1 MPFDLNGATKAGYS
15 NSEIAG
21 YLAQQNPDFDYSGA
35 KKAGYGD
42 DEIATHLSS
51 LPSSLHATSGIG
63 NDLKGDAADEA
74 AVLGRNATGEENI
87 GSTALQTMGNV
98 VNPVWQAAG
107 EAIKGIPGYNAAKGA
122 VNAAGEATGD
132 WLMNRG
138 AAPAFD
144 AAGNPIRQ
152 AAGEF
157 AQNHPEAMRDLMAMG
172 KILPLESAIG
182 TAGNIL
188 GAAGEN
194 AAQTPV
200 DMAAKKAAAIRPYA
214 DVEKA
219 NNALGD
225 ITSAHYD
232 KAESLGANINLE
244 ASPIAAQAIRK
255 YTEVAA
261 NNGLPLD
268 PDLHKQT
275 NAALNNLDKKAD
287 SGLTITSIENTRKK
301 LGKIMTG
308 NPLRSTYAE
317 DGFAAGRAIKAID
330 SLYDTMQNQPAM
342 LESGTPDAIDAL
354 GGGRAAHALESNH
367 DTLTEMMRQANGNP
381 NALQSK
387 FKSLFDDADEL
398 KRFSPDQQKTIGIL
412 AHPTAINKILAG
424 VGKMGFGSDRPYIPA
439 TELASVIPTSLMN
452 PLAGAAIAGA
462 VTTATA
468 ANVIRTKMVRGM
480 VDNLLRDIES
490 KSVSVDKTLG
500 NSGFSPLP
508 EQGMLPAPSTPLALP
523 APNILKSDW
532 SGNVSPMTQEDMAR
546 AQASR
551 EAWPSVTPGEAQP
564 VAAHGDARE
573 PMPGN
578 AVNIRGNPVKLQD
591 PFIKDDEASSYN
603 TKLSPRAQRIAAQSQ
618 AMSSAVNSPA
628 GRILQ
633 DLAAGKPTAPAPI
646 KSMQDI
652 APSILSDSLVREQER
667 QRIEEEQMMMQMQ
680 GARGHKR
687 GGAIPSRA
695 QIEAGNYKKDH
706 LKIQGLDI
714 SIETPKGEIRRGKGW
729 ENISP
734 AHYGYIRGT
743 VGGDSEHVDC
753 YVGSHPK
760 SNRIYVIDQHHLHN
774 GAYDEAKVMIG
785 FESRDEAIA
794 CYKTGFSDG
803 KGKQRIGKV
812 TRMSMAEFKDWLK
825 NGNTKKPVKEAA

>member
-573 PMPGN
+573 PMTNTGAWQRDFMREN
-578 AVNIRGNPVKLQD
+578 RGRPV
-591 PFIKDDEASSYN
+591 SSTAGQEYEP
-603 TKLSPRAQRIAAQSQ
+603 TPPRAIKEPSPNRGTDAEYD
-618 AMSSAVNSPA
+618 AME
-628 GRILQ
+628 IL
-633 DLAAGKPTAPAPI
+633 KN
-646 KSMQDI
+646 
-652 APSILSDSLVREQER
+652 LSR
-667 QRIEEEQMMMQMQ
+667 
-680 GARGHKR
+680 KR

-695 QIEAGNYKKDH
+695 MIEAGNYKKDH

-714 SIETPKGEIRRGKGW
+714 SIETPKGAVRTGKDKGGKEW
-729 ENISP
+729 SVRMP
-734 AHYGYIRGT
+734 AAYGYFKRSEANDG
-743 VGGDSEHVDC
+743 EHVDC
-753 YVGSHPK
+753 YVGPHSK
-760 SNRIYVIDQHHLHN
+760 SNRVYIIDQHHLHN
-774 GAYDEAKVMIG
+774 GTYDEAKVMIG

-794 CYKTGFSDG
+794 CYKAGFSDG